1 MTKKLNEIIDA
12 VKLRLLSLDQLRQ
25 RVQEILDAEE
35 KDEEALEQLSEEVQ
49 RRLAKATQP
58 EERAALQTIAD
69 LIARHRLMRAV
80 GEEER
85 PPELAPRRR
94 HRRDD
99 DDDWFGPVRVCMCS
113 VPDEPAS
120 QPADDH

>member
-69 LIARHRLMRAV
+69 LIARHRLMRAM
-80 GEEER
+80 EEE
-85 PPELAPRRR
+85 LAIRLRRR
-94 HRRDD
+94 RRRDD
-99 DDDWFGPVRVCMCS
+99 DDDWFGPRKSVACMCS
-113 VPDEPAS
+113 VPDEPA
-120 QPADDH
+120 DDH